1 MNDSSSYAKLRKLY
15 FLPSYP
21 VSLSAAKTK
30 TSHPDFL
37 TGVPAPIIGYFFVKN
52 SLWSVVQVSPSFP
65 TKVPPRI
72 LIHLFIIYHS
82 ALADPGE
89 GPGGAG
95 PLLIFRPNWGPKN
108 IFLETAPLL
117 FLRVWMTADAIT
129 PPPPPPPPNIFS
141 LFQVL
146 DPALFCSVVSGHLLK
161 RNHSNHSVFANGR

>member
-129 PPPPPPPPNIFS
+129 PPPPPPPNIFS